1 MVVAPQLAAITAKN
15 TETLVTLTKKAI
27 VCLQKT

>member
-1 MVVAPQLAAITAKN
+1 LAAITAKN